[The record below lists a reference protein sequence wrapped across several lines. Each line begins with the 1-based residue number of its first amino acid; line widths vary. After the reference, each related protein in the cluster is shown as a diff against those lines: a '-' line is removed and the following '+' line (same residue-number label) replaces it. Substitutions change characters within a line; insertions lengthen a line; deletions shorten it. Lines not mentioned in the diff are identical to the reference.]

1 MIRSQD
7 RKSLA
12 YREGQRARVD
22 GLSLQESAL
31 KNLKAGTRQHAEYL
45 EGFHSIAVPPHILRS
60 A

>member
-12 YREGQRARVD
+12 YREGQRAKVD

-31 KNLKAGTRQHAEYL
+31 KNLKAGTRQHADYL
-45 EGFHSIAVPPHILRS
+45 EGFHSHTGTTQILRS